1 MEQEYRQADDGRAEH
16 AACAFALVLS
26 AVLSVVG
33 AVLAA
38 VDYARG
44 GGEALSYAA
53 LAVAG
58 IPCMLAMAFALLYL
72 RRRRARNRAEQAAGP
87 AGGYDAAACG
97 EEV

>member
-1 MEQEYRQADDGRAEH
+1 MRA
-16 AACAFALVLS
+16 V
-26 AVLSVVG
+26 
-33 AVLAA
+33 
-38 VDYARG
+38 
-44 GGEALSYAA
+44 SYAA
-53 LAVAG
+53 LTVAG